1 MATTDDLIANLVD
14 DLRPVRHMRQ
24 SQGLWFIAAA
34 IGICFAAI
42 LFSVGLRPD
51 LTAGRLDPMFLMG
64 SGSFLILGLA
74 AAVTVVI
81 MGRPQVGSDHR
92 GWLWAAA
99 MATVLPLAALITGIA
114 AGPATALA
122 RSAPEHGIVCLL
134 AGSLL
139 GLVPAVL
146 LVIWLRRGAPTSP
159 ERAGLVTGV
168 AAGSFGIFAV
178 ALHCPYNDIM
188 HIGLWHSLVVVTCA
202 AAGRA
207 LIPRLIRW

>member
-14 DLRPVRHMRQ
+14 ELRPVRRLRQ

-34 IGICFAAI
+34 IGICLAAV
-42 LFSVGLRPD
+42 LLSVGLRPD
-51 LTAGRLDPMFLMG
+51 VAAGRLDPMFLMG

-81 MGRPQVGSDHR
+81 MGRPQVGTDHR

-99 MATVLPLAALITGIA
+99 MATLLPLAALITGIA
-114 AGPATALA
+114 DGPATALA
-122 RSAPEHGIVCLL
+122 RSTPDHGITCLV
-134 AGSLL
+134 AGSVL
-139 GLVPAVL
+139 GLVPALL
-146 LVIWLRRGAPTSP
+146 LVAWLRRGAPTSP

-178 ALHCPYNDIM
+178 SLYCPYNDIM
-188 HIGLWHSLVVVTCA
+188 HIGLWHSLVVVACA
-202 AAGRA
+202 VAGRA

>member
-14 DLRPVRHMRQ
+14 ELRPVRRLRP
-24 SQGLWFIAAA
+24 SQGLWLIAAA
-34 IGICFAAI
+34 IG
-42 LFSVGLRPD
+42 LSVAVVLLSLGLRPD
-51 LTAGRLDPMFLMG
+51 LAAGRLDPMFLMG

-81 MGRPQVGSDHR
+81 MGRPQVGTDHR

-122 RSAPEHGIVCLL
+122 RSAPDHGLTCLL
-134 AGSLL
+134 VGSAL
-139 GLVPAVL
+139 GLMPALL
-146 LVIWLRRGAPTSP
+146 LVAWLRRGAPTSP

-178 ALHCPYNDIM
+178 SLYCPYNDIM

-207 LIPRLIRW
+207 VIPRLIRW